1 MIHFHTAAKLSRH
14 SSRVNGTKNL
24 LVTLLYDKVI
34 RIQDVL
40 TIRLAKGDRRKLE
53 KSAKCRKMTVSEYVR
68 LAIGSEQFIDSFEA
82 ARTDLLPK
90 ARKAGIYT
98 DDDVFKLMS

>member
-1 MIHFHTAAKLSRH
+1 M
-14 SSRVNGTKNL
+14 

-53 KSAKCRKMTVSEYVR
+53 KSAKRRKMTVSEYVR